1 MKRYGRQNVLRE
13 KKTETVRKTAAA
25 AGNAMSEA
33 GNRMQESASRAVDRL
48 RDYQLKVLSATQAN
62 VNAFF
67 DYAQGAVRAKSIPEL
82 IELSTAHT
90 RRQYELMTEQ
100 SREMAEATQELAKEA
115 ARPLT
120 SDLGTQI
127 RQMS

>member
-1 MKRYGRQNVLRE
+1 
-13 KKTETVRKTAAA
+13 VRKTAAA
-25 AGNAMSEA
+25 AENVMSEA

-48 RDYQLKVLSATQAN
+48 RDCQLKVLSATQAS

-67 DYAQGAVRAKSIPEL
+67 EYAQDVVRAKSIPEL
-82 IELSTAHT
+82 VELSTAHT
-90 RRQYELMTEQ
+90 RRQYELMSEQ

-120 SDLGTQI
+120 SDLGIQI

>member
-1 MKRYGRQNVLRE
+1 V
-13 KKTETVRKTAAA
+13 
-25 AGNAMSEA
+25 
-33 GNRMQESASRAVDRL
+33 
-48 RDYQLKVLSATQAN
+48 
-62 VNAFF
+62 
-67 DYAQGAVRAKSIPEL
+67 VRAKSIPEVV
-82 IELSTAHT
+82 ELSTAHT
-90 RRQYELMTEQ
+90 RRQFEQMTEQ

>member
-1 MKRYGRQNVLRE
+1 MDDRTSSE
-13 KKTETVRKTAAA
+13 KKATETARKTAA

-33 GNRMQESASRAVDRL
+33 ANRMQESASRAVDRL

-67 DYAQGAVRAKSIPEL
+67 EYAQDVVRAKSIPEVV
-82 IELSTAHT
+82 ELSTAHT
-90 RRQYELMTEQ
+90 RRQFEQMTEQ
-100 SREMAEATQELAKEA
+100 SRAMAEATQELAKEA

>member
-1 MKRYGRQNVLRE
+1 MDDRTSSE
-13 KKTETVRKTAAA
+13 KKATETVRKTAAA

-33 GNRMQESASRAVDRL
+33 GNRMQENASRAVDRL
-48 RDYQLKVLSATQAN
+48 RDCQLKVLSATQAS

-67 DYAQGAVRAKSIPEL
+67 EYAQDVVRAKSIPEL
-82 IELSTAHT
+82 LELSTAHT

-100 SREMAEATQELAKEA
+100 SREIAEATQELAKEA

>member
-1 MKRYGRQNVLRE
+1 MDDRTSSE
-13 KKTETVRKTAAA
+13 KKTTETARKTAAA

-67 DYAQGAVRAKSIPEL
+67 EFAQGVVRAKSIPEVV
-82 IELSTAHT
+82 ELSIAHT
-90 RRQYELMTEQ
+90 RRQFEQMTEQ